1 MSWRRIVGRW
11 RAMLR
16 GRRLDAEL
24 NEEIRAHLEIAE
36 AENLAAGMSPEA
48 ARAAARRAFGSVAMA
63 QERTRAAW
71 SVRWLEVLSQDVR
84 YALRTLRKAPGFTAV
99 TVLTLA
105 LGIGANTAIFT
116 LLDQILLRRLP
127 VPDAQQLV
135 LLSTVGMHY
144 GDNTGSHV
152 LSHPMYRDF
161 RDQNQ
166 VFSGMFSRHATRV
179 NLIADGRAERVA
191 AELVSG
197 TYFPVLRVRAA
208 LGRTIVPEDDRATAP
223 ARVVVLAHDFWM
235 TRFGADPAI
244 VGGTVEINQRRL
256 TVIGVAAPGF
266 RGVQLGHDAKLFVP
280 VALQPVLGTMRS
292 DSLLEDRRTRWLNSF
307 GRLRPGVS
315 LDQARASLQPIM
327 KAMLQME
334 VRQPAFS
341 RANEETR
348 RGFLNSSMNVLPG
361 AQGLPNRRQQLSTPL
376 WVLMGAAG
384 FVLLIA
390 CANLSNLVMARST
403 TRRRELAVRLAL
415 GAGRLR
421 VVAQLLT
428 ETVVLSLLGG
438 LFALALA
445 FGAARALLVLYLRDT
460 ASMPLS
466 TAPDLRILAFTM
478 GLTLL
483 ASLAFG
489 LGPALSS
496 TRQALAVTLRN
507 EGGSVI
513 GGSHHGLRR
522 TLSVAQVTLSL
533 VLLVGAGL
541 FLRTLN
547 NLRTLGPGFPI
558 ERLVTFYVDTG
569 QGGYDAER
577 SKQFLQRLTD
587 DLKTIPG
594 VSNVGLASV
603 RVLGGDTWDSSLTV
617 EGYSGRP
624 GAQPN
629 MNAISPNYFATLGVP
644 MVAGRDFTPDDRH
657 TVDRKLGGQD
667 SWTPTVIIVN
677 ETFVRRY
684 FAGRNPVGRHVGFG
698 GDPGTPMEM
707 EVVGVARDMTYANVR
722 DEIPPQAF
730 VPYLAARGV
739 VAMGVFL
746 RTAGDPEQVL
756 TTVRARLNALD
767 PNLPMFSA
775 RTMESQLDTSLTN
788 ERMIASL
795 CAVFGALAAL
805 LAIIGLYGVMSYNIA
820 RRTRE
825 IGIRMALG
833 AVRRTVIAMVMRE
846 VLLLVAVGVLIG
858 LAGALALGRL
868 IETQLYGLK
877 PHDAA
882 TLAVAAV
889 GLALVALAAGYLPA
903 LRASR
908 LDPTVALRQ
917 E

>member
-1 MSWRRIVGRW
+1 MGWRRNIFGRW

-24 NEEIRAHLEIAE
+24 QEEIRAHLEIAE
-36 AENLAAGMSPEA
+36 AEYRAAGMSPEA

-84 YALRTLRKAPGFTAV
+84 YALRTLRKVPVFTAV

-127 VPDAQQLV
+127 VPDAHQLV
-135 LLSTVGMHY
+135 LLSTEGMHY
-144 GDNTGSHV
+144 GDSTGTHV
-152 LSHPMYRDF
+152 LSLPMYRDF

-166 VFSGMFSRHATRV
+166 VFSGMFARHAARV

-191 AELVSG
+191 GELISG
-197 TYFPVLRVRAA
+197 TYFPVLRVGAA
-208 LGRTIVPEDDRATAP
+208 LGRTIVPDDDRATEP
-223 ARVVVLAHDFWM
+223 GHVVVLAHDFWK
-235 TRFGADPAI
+235 TRFGADPGI
-244 VGGTVEINQRRL
+244 VGRTVVINQRRL

-266 RGVQLGHDAKLFVP
+266 RGVQLGHDAKVFVP
-280 VALQPVLGTMRS
+280 VALQHLLGTMRA
-292 DSLLEDRRTRWLNSF
+292 DSLLDDRRTRWLNSF
-307 GRLRPGVS
+307 GRLRPDISV
-315 LDQARASLQPIM
+315 DQARASLQPLM

-341 RANEETR
+341 RTNEETR
-348 RGFLNSSMNVLPG
+348 QGFLASSVNLLPG
-361 AQGLPNRRQQLSTPL
+361 AQGLPNRRQQLSRPL

-438 LFALALA
+438 LCALAVA
-445 FGAARALLVLYLRDT
+445 FGAARALLAVYLRDAAT
-460 ASMPLS
+460 MQLS

-489 LGPALSS
+489 LGPALRS
-496 TRQALAVTLRN
+496 TRQALAMTLRN

-513 GGSHHGLRR
+513 GGGHNGLRR

-541 FLRTLN
+541 FVRTLN
-547 NLRTLGPGFPI
+547 NLRTQGPGFPV
-558 ERLVTFYVDTG
+558 ERLVTFNVDPS

-577 SKQFLQRLTD
+577 AKLFLQRLTE
-587 DLKTIPG
+587 DLKSIPG
-594 VSNVGLASV
+594 VSSVGLASM
-603 RVLGGDTWDSSLTV
+603 RVLGGDSWDASLTV

-624 GAQPN
+624 GPQPN
-629 MNAISPNYFATLGVP
+629 MNSISPNYFATLGVP

-657 TVDRKLGGQD
+657 SITRKLGND
-667 SWTPTVIIVN
+667 SRTPTVIIVN

-698 GDPGTPMEM
+698 SDPGTPMEM
-707 EVVGVARDMTYANVR
+707 EVVGVARDTKYVNVR

-730 VPYLAARGV
+730 VPYLGWEV
-739 VAMGVFL
+739 VRTMSVYL
-746 RTAGDPEQVL
+746 RTAGDADQVL
-756 TTVRARLNALD
+756 TSARARLSTLD
-767 PNLPMFSA
+767 PNLPVFSA
-775 RTMESQLDTSLTN
+775 RTMEAQLDSSLTN

-795 CAVFGALAAL
+795 CAVFAALAAL

-868 IETQLYGLK
+868 VETQLYGLK
-877 PHDAA
+877 PHDVA
-882 TLAVAAV
+882 TLAVTAV

>member
-1 MSWRRIVGRW
+1 MGWRRVIFGRW
-11 RAMLR
+11 WALLR

-24 NEEIRAHLEIAE
+24 QEEIRAHLEIAE
-36 AENLAAGMSPEA
+36 AENRAAGMSPEA

-71 SVRWLEVLSQDVR
+71 SVRWLEVLSQDIR

-127 VPDAQQLV
+127 VPDAHQLV
-135 LLSTVGMHY
+135 LLSTEGPHY
-144 GDNTGSHV
+144 GDNSGIHV

-166 VFSGMFSRHATRV
+166 VFSGMFARYAARL
-179 NLIADGRAERVA
+179 NLIADGKPERVTG
-191 AELVSG
+191 ELVSG
-197 TYFPVLRVRAA
+197 SYFPVLRVGAA
-208 LGRTIVPEDDRATAP
+208 LGRTIVPDDDRTTEP
-223 ARVVVLAHDFWM
+223 AHVVVLAHDFWKV
-235 TRFGADPAI
+235 RFGADPGI
-244 VGGTVEINQRRL
+244 VGRKVVINQRHL

-266 RGVQLGHDAKLFVP
+266 RGVELGHDAKLFVP
-280 VALQPVLGTMRS
+280 VTLQPVLGTVRS
-292 DSLLEDRRTRWLNSF
+292 TSLLEDRRSRWLNSF
-307 GRLRPGVS
+307 GRLRPDVS
-315 LDQARASLQPIM
+315 LEQARASLQPLM
-327 KAMLQME
+327 KAMLQLE

-341 RANEETR
+341 RASDQSRTD
-348 RGFLNSSMNVLPG
+348 FLTAWMNLLPG
-361 AQGLPNRRQQLSTPL
+361 EQGWPHHREGLATPL

-421 VVAQLLT
+421 VVGQLLT

-438 LFALALA
+438 LLALA
-445 FGAARALLVLYLRDT
+445 VAFGGARALLAIYLQDAATMRLT
-460 ASMPLS
+460 
-466 TAPDLRILAFTM
+466 TAPDLRILGFTL

-489 LGPALSS
+489 LGPALRS
-496 TRQALAVTLRN
+496 TQQALATTLRN

-513 GGSHHGLRR
+513 GGGHTGLRR

-541 FLRTLN
+541 FVRTLN
-547 NLRTLGPGFPI
+547 NLRTLGPGFRT
-558 ERLVTFYVDTG
+558 ERLVTFKVDPS

-577 SKQFLQRLTD
+577 AKLFFQRLTA
-587 DLKTIPG
+587 DLQSIPG
-594 VSNVGLASV
+594 VSQVGLASM
-603 RVLGGDTWDSSLTV
+603 RILEGDRWDASMTV
-617 EGYSGRP
+617 EGYSGQQ
-624 GAQPN
+624 GAQPY
-629 MNAISPNYFATLGVP
+629 MNSIGPGYFATLGVP
-644 MVAGRDFTPDDRH
+644 LVAGRDFTPEDRH
-657 TVDRKLGGQD
+657 SLTRTIGDDL
-667 SWTPTVIIVN
+667 WTPTAVIVN
-677 ETFVRRY
+677 ETFARRY
-684 FAGRNPVGRHVGFG
+684 FSGGNPVGRHLGFG

-707 EVVGVARDMTYANVR
+707 EVVGVVRDLKYVNVR

-730 VPYLAARGV
+730 IPYLGSRV
-739 VAMGVFL
+739 VRTMSVYL
-746 RTAGDPEQVL
+746 RTASNPDQVL
-756 TTVRARLNALD
+756 AAARERLTALD
-767 PNLPMFSA
+767 PTLPMFSA
-775 RTMESQLDTSLTN
+775 RTMEAQLDSSLTN
-788 ERMIASL
+788 ERLIASL
-795 CAVFGALAAL
+795 CAVFGAVAAL

-868 IETQLYGLK
+868 VENQLYGLK
-877 PHDAA
+877 PHDVA
-882 TLAVAAV
+882 TLAVTAV